1 MKKEAIKLLKQQ
13 QDKITDKDFD
23 LESWKKYTII
33 ILSRIFGS
41 ENNKI
46 NQIEKLEYEYSS
58 WSLRDASGNESYE
71 DGTKKL
77 ATEIIQACID
87 EINAFGIPELDENIT
102 NKDLE
107 IILNIILDELKG
119 SQVKKLKSILR
130 SSENLEEKKRLVF
143 EIISDL
149 GDNTAYDVIS
159 KIITNKSSAVFFS
172 S

>member
-1 MKKEAIKLLKQQ
+1 MKKEAIKLLQQQ

-77 ATEIIQACID
+77 ATEIIQASID

-119 SQVKKLKSILR
+119 SQVKKLKNILR

-143 EIISDL
+143 EIINDL
-149 GDNTAYDVIS
+149 GDNTAYDIIS
-159 KIITNKSSAVFFS
+159 KIITNKSSSAFFS